1 MNMWRVKELV
11 DKATNVVMNYSE
23 MEAKVREATSEEPW
37 GPSGQL
43 MSEIAKATFKFE
55 QFPEVMNMLWSRML
69 KDNKKSWR
77 RVYKSLLLLSYLVRS
92 GSERVVTSTREHI
105 FDLRSLEHYQ
115 FVDEGGK
122 DRGENVR
129 QRVRDLLVIVTDD
142 EALREERKTARRA
155 QYKYIGV
162 AGATSSTPYDDRYGP
177 TPRNQW
183 DEDWVSGGGIG
194 GTVAITEKLG
204 ELGDRIGS
212 TIDDTINRFR
222 RRERDTTM
230 ESDSD
235 DGEDP
240 ATGGKITGINS
251 YQDEDDYAGNAKKKG
266 SRLTGSV
273 TTKTSPTLA
282 GPISTETTTKT
293 PGSARPDMDP
303 NSMCTVGEETGN
315 DEVQNMDL
323 LIDTSDRIPSTTDS
337 FTDFSEFSSR
347 TTPVQTFASSSS
359 AFNNEDFG
367 AWNSFEH
374 VDPDLVPTPAPT
386 MLSGSQSQPLQ
397 PKPAQ
402 NVPGTWSESNINI
415 SLDSLS
421 LGIQAS
427 APAPSM
433 NSLIHGTD
441 VMTLHPVLV
450 PQAFLPSPLITS
462 PTGNFPTIHGMAPSM
477 FGMPTQGV
485 PIRGNIMNQR
495 FLLESMDLSRND
507 WYVAKIIREHRWNL

>member
-23 MEAKVREATSEEPW
+23 MEARVREATSEEPW

-43 MSEIAKATFKFE
+43 MSEIAKSTFKFE

-115 FVDEGGK
+115 FVDDGGK
-122 DRGENVR
+122 DMGENVR

-142 EALREERKTARRA
+142 EALREERRTARRA

-162 AGATSSTPYDDRYGP
+162 ASATSSTPYDDRYHT

-222 RRERDTTM
+222 RRERDTTI

-235 DGEDP
+235 NDEDP
-240 ATGGKITGINS
+240 ATGGQRTGINS
-251 YQDEDDYAGNAKKKG
+251 YQDEDSYADHAKKEG
-266 SRLTGSV
+266 PRLASSV

-282 GPISTETTTKT
+282 GPISSKTTTKT
-293 PGSARPDMDP
+293 PGSARPDMGP
-303 NSMCTVGEETGN
+303 TSTCMGGEET
-315 DEVQNMDL
+315 VQNMDL

-337 FTDFSEFSSR
+337 FTDFSEFSSH
-347 TTPVQTFASSSS
+347 TALVQTLASPVNSSPAS
-359 AFNNEDFG
+359 NNGEFG

-374 VDPDLVPTPAPT
+374 VNHGLVPAPT
-386 MLSGSQSQPLQ
+386 LLSGSQSQPLQ

-402 NVPGTWSESNINI
+402 SVPGTWSESNIDI

-421 LGIQAS
+421 LGMQAS
-427 APAPSM
+427 PAPAPSM
-433 NSLIHGTD
+433 NSLIHGTN

-450 PQAFLPSPLITS
+450 PQAFLPSPLIIS
-462 PTGNFPTIHGMAPSM
+462 PPGNFPTVHGMAPGM
-477 FGMPTQGV
+477 FGVPSQGV
-485 PIRGNIMNQR
+485 PIRFGAQ
-495 FLLESMDLSRND
+495 FPVTQTAKQDLFSPF
-507 WYVAKIIREHRWNL
+507 ANLGK